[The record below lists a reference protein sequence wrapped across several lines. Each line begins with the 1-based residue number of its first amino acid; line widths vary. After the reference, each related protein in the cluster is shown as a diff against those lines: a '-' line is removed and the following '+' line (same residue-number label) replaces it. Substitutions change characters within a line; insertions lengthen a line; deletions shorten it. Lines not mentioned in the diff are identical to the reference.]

1 MLASSESIG
10 SCRRLV
16 KVLGV
21 NKRNIQ
27 KAMGRHIQLDTT
39 NDVF

>member
-1 MLASSESIG
+1 MLTSSETIG

-21 NKRNIQ
+21 DKQNIQ
-27 KAMGRHIQLDTT
+27 NVMGRHIQLDTT